1 MLAALAAGIAMA
13 DDSGLPDRA
22 GKKLVIQV
30 CTACH
35 PAETFAPLRMTRA
48 EWQHEVE
55 GMIAR
60 GAKANRAQ
68 ARRIVDYLAA
78 NLGRK

>member
-1 MLAALAAGIAMA
+1 MIGAMAAALVAA
-13 DDSGLPDRA
+13 DDTGLPKKP

-30 CTACH
+30 CTKCH
-35 PAETFAPLRMTRA
+35 PAETFAGLRMTRK
-48 EWQHEVE
+48 EWKHEVD

-78 NLGRK
+78 NLGK